1 MRRGVEGSHLL
12 SNENSGAM
20 PRYFC
25 IIVLRKPMDK
35 DKIQHKEL
43 AAGRWAEM
51 PLAGELIQRDFDM
64 FIPGAKKG

>member
-1 MRRGVEGSHLL
+1 
-12 SNENSGAM
+12 M
-20 PRYFC
+20 PRYFF
-25 IIVLRKPMDK
+25 IIVLKKSMDK

-64 FIPGAKKG
+64 FMPGAKKTI